1 MKLLKNRG
9 LNISTYHQSIELLK
23 KLPRNSKIRKTIRV
37 WLEKHIKIQKKL
49 TPYPLPISSDII
61 ESLFGKFK
69 NRLERSPQSDMNRSV
84 LLIPL
89 LCGTLDKEKLS
100 TILKNTKHKEL
111 KEWEEENIPYSVR
124 KQRMKFFNNYIHK
137 VEMDRSA

>member
-1 MKLLKNRG
+1 MKLLKSRG
-9 LNISTYHQSIELLK
+9 LNISTYHQSMKLLK
-23 KLPRNSKIRKTIRV
+23 KLPRNLKTRKTIRV
-37 WLEKHIKIQKKL
+37 WLDKHIKIQKKL
-49 TPYPLPISSDII
+49 APYPLPISSDII

-89 LCGTLDKEKLS
+89 LCGALDKERLS
-100 TILKNTKHKEL
+100 SILKNTKHKEV

-124 KQRMKFFNNYIHK
+124 KQRIKFFNNDSHK
-137 VEMDRSA
+137 VEMDELA